1 MGPAGCGKSTR
12 LPKMLPEE
20 DENHCV
26 AVGEPRAR
34 QLANRVAEEQGESV
48 GCKVGLFTGHE
59 RTPPEYQVGSV
70 SFAVY
75 ETLHHRLQLVGARGV
90 SRVVIDEVHEWSIIL
105 ELILKRLR
113 AILKRNAG
121 SNFRVVLMSATLD
134 AEALQRYFSDVDAH
148 VVEIKGSSYPTKWCW
163 SADWSKS
170 V

>member
-1 MGPAGCGKSTR
+1 MIAVDHEIEYVNHEIEYVDHEIEYMRILLMGPAGCGKSTR

-34 QLANRVAEEQGESV
+34 QLANRVAEQQGESV

-113 AILKRNAG
+113 AA
-121 SNFRVVLMSATLD
+121 
-134 AEALQRYFSDVDAH
+134 
-148 VVEIKGSSYPTKWCW
+148 
-163 SADWSKS
+163 
-170 V
+170 